1 MRDWAPTAMMIKIV
15 ELARRLPWPLHVIL
29 TMMSNAVTAVG
40 PKKELDKERCGQSM
54 LGRKSL

>member
-1 MRDWAPTAMMIKIV
+1 MMIKIV